1 MPASNP
7 TMQGIA
13 ELDRQLVAAVRSIKL
28 LGGLSWPASTQNQ
41 FLDQWRR
48 GSIHLPAIEYPVT
61 DFRDT
66 RDALARIERSVDAVH
81 PVGEYLLRTAQSWR
95 IATELLDAAGT
106 AQISELSRQLF
117 GRPGDRVPGTQL
129 TNVDAARHF
138 IELASE
144 LIDDAGPIAEP
155 GIPAVQL
162 QAQLQPEI
170 DALFG
175 SGIVKVELDP
185 QLIAKAA
192 AGSRRI
198 RLRSGTWF
206 SQFDHH
212 QLLEHEAFVHSL
224 TALNGRAQPLLASL
238 GLASPRVIATQ
249 EGLAVFAELMSGA
262 MDMPRLKRISLRII
276 AIDMALNGA
285 DFIEVFR
292 YFIDAGQSDTDSFAS
307 AQRVFRGAPLTG
319 GSAFTKDTVY
329 LHGLLAVHTFFR
341 WALRQRRF
349 DLCRNIFAGKMTLR
363 DAIELEPYFT
373 EGTLTPPRYL
383 PPWAQSTSGLAGRLG
398 FSLFINNIRLDQV
411 DVEQLMMGL

>member
-1 MPASNP
+1 MPTNNQ
-7 TMQGIA
+7 TMQRFV
-13 ELDRQLVAAVRSIKL
+13 ELDRQLVVAVRGIKL
-28 LGGLSWPASTQNQ
+28 LGGLSWPASAQNQ
-41 FLDQWRR
+41 FLDQWRH
-48 GSIHLPAIEYPVT
+48 GSTHLPAIEYPHT

-66 RDALARIERSVDAVH
+66 RDALTRIEQSVDATH
-81 PVGEYLLRTAQSWR
+81 PIGEYLLRTAQSWR
-95 IATELLDAAGT
+95 IATDLLDAAGT

-138 IELASE
+138 IELSSE
-144 LIDDAGPIAEP
+144 LIDDSNPIAEP
-155 GIPAVQL
+155 DIPAVEL

-198 RLRSGTWF
+198 RLRSGTSF

-212 QLLEHEAFVHSL
+212 QLLQHEAFVHSL
-224 TALNGRAQPLLASL
+224 TALNGCAQPLLASL
-238 GLASPRVIATQ
+238 GLASPRVTATQ

-262 MDMPRLKRISLRII
+262 MDMQRLKRISLRII
-276 AIDMALNGA
+276 AIDMALDGA

-292 YFIDAGQSDTDSFAS
+292 YFIGAGQSDADSFAS

-363 DAIELEPYFT
+363 DAIELEPYFAD
-373 EGTLTPPRYL
+373 GTLTPPRYL
-383 PPWAQSTSGLAGRLG
+383 PPLAQSTSGLAGRLG